1 MRDYTFISGARF
13 SICNIFRSLRFD
25 VDRLDMNWVDGEKP
39 AFSRGLRIVDHD
51 ENNTVTVDG
60 EDGDNLIYSLA
71 YIFNKEDMGD
81 AFRNG
86 VDEYLKHAITNR
98 AYLVTDQKK
107 DADGK
112 VEMVESVLH

>member
-39 AFSRGLRIVDHD
+39 AFSRGLRIVDND
-51 ENNTVTVDG
+51 ENNTITVDG
-60 EDGDNLIYSLA
+60 EEADNLVFSLA
-71 YIFNKEDMGD
+71 HIFNKEDMGE
-81 AFRNG
+81 AFRNA
-86 VDEYLKHAITNR
+86 VDEYLKYAITNR
-98 AYLVTDQKK
+98 AYLVMDHKK

-112 VEMVESVLH
+112 AETLESVLH

>member
-39 AFSRGLRIVDHD
+39 AFSRGLRIVDND

-60 EDGDNLIYSLA
+60 EEADNLVFSLA
-71 YIFNKEDMGD
+71 HIFNKEDMGE
-81 AFRNG
+81 AFRNA
-86 VDEYLKHAITNR
+86 VDEYLTYAITNR

-112 VEMVESVLH
+112 AETLESVLH

>member
-39 AFSRGLRIVDHD
+39 AFSRGLRIVDND

-60 EDGDNLIYSLA
+60 EEADNLVFSLA
-71 YIFNKEDMGD
+71 HIFNKEDMGE
-81 AFRNG
+81 AFRNA
-86 VDEYLKHAITNR
+86 VDEYLMYAITNR
-98 AYLVTDQKK
+98 AYLVTDHKK

-112 VEMVESVLH
+112 AETLESVLH

>member
-1 MRDYTFISGARF
+1 MRDYTFFSGARF

-39 AFSRGLRIVDHD
+39 AFSRGLRIVDND

-60 EDGDNLIYSLA
+60 EEADNLVFSLA
-71 YIFNKEDMGD
+71 HIFNKEDMGE
-81 AFRNG
+81 AFRNA
-86 VDEYLKHAITNR
+86 VDEYLMYAITNR

-112 VEMVESVLH
+112 AETLESVLH